1 MGVVLSQ
8 RSLTVSRTSA
18 RVEQAISVAPTKTND
33 SFGVS
38 GKEWC
43 CQYRN
48 TDCRDGSYRGLRF
61 RFTPWGGLSSSSH
74 GKCQRQCLSPECQAT
89 EPILYVPTMQ
99 PFLKAGT
106 ILLVFFGQLTICLW
120 FSGAT
125 DLELFGRPV
134 FFGSENW
141 EIRAG
146 RHHQEGSPAP
156 CGQVNAR
163 SRRGRDSG

>member
-1 MGVVLSQ
+1 M
-8 RSLTVSRTSA
+8 SRTSA

-43 CQYRN
+43 CRYRN
-48 TDCRDGSYRGLRF
+48 ADCRDGSYRGLRF
-61 RFTPWGGLSSSSH
+61 MFQHPMGRLIIFTP
-74 GKCQRQCLSPECQAT
+74 RQMSEAVF
-89 EPILYVPTMQ
+89 EPRVPGSRAHTLCIHHAAL
-99 PFLKAGT
+99 LKPGT
-106 ILLVFFGQLTICLW
+106 ILLAFFGQLTICLW

-125 DLELFGRPV
+125 DLELFGQPV
-134 FFGSENW
+134 FLGSENR

>member
-48 TDCRDGSYRGLRF
+48 ADCRDGSYRGLRF
-61 RFTPWGGLSSSSH
+61 RFQHPMGRFIIFTA
-74 GKCQRQCLSPECQAT
+74 RQMSEAVF
-89 EPILYVPTMQ
+89 EPRVPGSRAHTLCIHHAAL
-99 PFLKAGT
+99 LKAET

-134 FFGSENW
+134 FLGSENR

-146 RHHQEGSPAP
+146 RHHREGSPAP
-156 CGQVNAR
+156 CG
-163 SRRGRDSG
+163 